1 MDTEGPRERLLIGE
15 VAGLLGVTPKAIRHY
30 EKLGLIEKPERS
42 ASGYRL
48 YTADDLLR
56 LQQIKRLRSLGFSL
70 ERIEGILGEGGPE
83 VELGS
88 VLEALLVE
96 VESQIELLEQ
106 RRASL
111 RRMLSEDEPP
121 EAGEEPYILELARQ
135 HLGERLREV
144 DPGVLDQEKRFW
156 ATLDAFRWPQEYKEF
171 QDALVQ
177 YLADH
182 PEQYE
187 ELLVLEQRFAKLAHR
202 PEDSREVE
210 QLAGEYAAYFEAN
223 PLPEGL
229 SKGADWGS
237 GPMEAALSG
246 VVLNV
251 MAPAQKRCMQLLQEH
266 LSGDGAER

>member
-1 MDTEGPRERLLIGE
+1 LIGE

-30 EKLGLIEKPERS
+30 EKLGLIENPERS
-42 ASGYRL
+42 ESGYRL
-48 YTADDLLR
+48 YTADGLLR

-70 ERIEGILGEGGPE
+70 ERIKRVLGESGPG

-111 RRMLSEDEPP
+111 RRMLSEGDPS
-121 EAGEEPYILELARQ
+121 EADEEPYILELARQ
-135 HLGERLREV
+135 HFGERLGEL
-144 DPGVLDQEKRFW
+144 DPEVLDQEKRFW
-156 ATLDAFRWPQEYKEF
+156 ATLDAFRWPREFRSFQET
-171 QDALVQ
+171 LVL

-187 ELLVLEQRFAKLAHR
+187 QLLILEQRFATLAHR
-202 PEDSREVE
+202 PENAREVE
-210 QLAGEYAAYFEAN
+210 QLAEEYAAYFEAN
-223 PLPEGL
+223 PLPGEL

-246 VVLNV
+246 VVLSA
-251 MAPAQKRCMQLLQEH
+251 MSPAQKRCMQLLQEH
-266 LSGDGAER
+266 VSGDGGER

>member
-1 MDTEGPRERLLIGE
+1 MDAEGSRERLLIGE

-42 ASGYRL
+42 ESGYRL
-48 YTADDLLR
+48 YTADGLLR

-70 ERIEGILGEGGPE
+70 ERIRGVLGESGPG

-88 VLEALLVE
+88 VLEALLIE

-111 RRMLSEDEPP
+111 KRMLSEEDLS
-121 EAGEEPYILELARQ
+121 EAGKEPYILELARQ
-135 HLGERLREV
+135 HLGERLDEV

-171 QDALVQ
+171 QEALVL

-187 ELLVLEQRFAKLAHR
+187 ELLVLEQRLVKLAHR
-202 PEDSREVE
+202 SEDSREVE
-210 QLAGEYAAYFEAN
+210 QLAEEYAAYFEAN
-223 PLPEGL
+223 PLPEEI
-229 SKGADWGS
+229 SKGAAWGS

-246 VVLNV
+246 VVLSA
-251 MAPAQKRCMQLLQEH
+251 MSPAQKRCMELLQEH
-266 LSGDGAER
+266 LLGEEAER